1 MEKNNDL
8 LLERKNRI
16 SEYIN
21 SESYIPLKSHEM
33 ALMLDVPPEDMPL
46 FMDIIN
52 ELSAEGVIVMTK
64 KGKIMPAA
72 KMNIYPGVFVGN
84 ARGFGFVKI
93 EGRDSDV
100 FIPPDSVNGA
110 MNKDKVLIKI
120 TSESRDGLRAEGDVL
135 RIIEKGSNRIVG
147 TFDAVKNYGFVI
159 PDDKKEGRD
168 IFIPEGKTKGA
179 VSGHKVVVKIT
190 KRAEG
195 RSNAEGIITEILG
208 HADDP
213 GVDILSVAM
222 QFDLPTEFPEAVM
235 RQIKDIDPDKID
247 ESLIKDREDLRDVL
261 TVTIDG
267 DDSKDYDDA
276 VSIDK
281 HEDGTYTLG
290 VHIADVTEYVK
301 ENSPLDKEALK
312 RGTSVYLVDRVIPM
326 LPHKLSNG
334 ICSLNPNSDRLAL
347 SCIMDIDKNGNV
359 TDHRVVKSVIRSDKR
374 MTYNIVNDII
384 EGDRSV
390 YEKEYGFLFE
400 KFDLMAELRNIL
412 LEKRKK
418 QGSVNFDLPECEIKL
433 DKNGHP
439 IDIRPRERN
448 TAMSVIEEFM
458 LICNETIAEDFFW
471 RDIPFVYRNHET
483 PDSEKIE
490 ELSRFIYGFGYRL
503 KGSFKDGIHP
513 KAIADLLESVKRKPE
528 ESIISRVALRS
539 MKQAKYMPEN
549 LGHFGL
555 AAKYYCHFTSP
566 IRRYPD
572 LQIHRIIKETID
584 GRMSEKRAR
593 HYESIL
599 PEVCEHSS
607 KTERNAEEAE
617 READKLKQ
625 VQYMA
630 DHIGETFKG
639 IVSGVT
645 SFGIFVELPNTVEGL
660 VSMDAMVDD
669 FYRYDEKNMCVEG
682 VHTGKKIYP
691 GNEMTVTV
699 KNADIMARTI
709 DFEPASIDR

>member
-1 MEKNNDL
+1 MEKNNAL
-8 LLERKNRI
+8 LSERKNRI
-16 SEYIN
+16 KEYIN
-21 SESYIPLKSHEM
+21 SAEYIPLKSHEM
-33 ALMLDVPPEDMPL
+33 ALMLDVPAEDMPI
-46 FMDIIN
+46 FQDIIN
-52 ELSAEGVIVMTK
+52 ELSAEGSIVITK
-64 KGKIMPAA
+64 KGKLMPAA
-72 KMNIYPGVFVGN
+72 KMNIYPGYFTGN

-93 EGRDSDV
+93 EGRDSDI
-100 FIPPDSVNGA
+100 FIPPDRVNGA

-120 TSESRDGLRAEGDVL
+120 TEESRDGRRSEGEIL
-135 RIIEKGSNRIVG
+135 RILEKGSSRIVG
-147 TFDAVKNYGFVI
+147 TFDAVKSYGFVI

-195 RSNAEGIITEILG
+195 RSNAEGVVTEILG

-213 GVDILSVAM
+213 GVDILSVAL
-222 QFDLPTEFPEAVM
+222 QFDLPTEFPDAVM
-235 RQIKDIDPDKID
+235 KQIKNIDPDKID
-247 ESLIKDREDLRDVL
+247 ESLISGREDLRDVL

-267 DDSKDYDDA
+267 DDSKDFDDA
-276 VSIDK
+276 VSIEK
-281 HEDGTYTLG
+281 TEKGYTLG
-290 VHIADVTEYVK
+290 VHIADVTEYVT

-347 SCIMDIDKNGNV
+347 SCIMDIDFGGNV
-359 TDHRVVKSVIRSDKR
+359 TNHRVVKSVICSDKR
-374 MTYNIVNDII
+374 MTYNIVNDIL
-384 EGDRSV
+384 EGDRSK
-390 YEKEYGFLFE
+390 YEQEYGFLFE

-412 LEKRKK
+412 LEKRRKH
-418 QGSVNFDLPECEIKL
+418 GSVNFDLPECEIKL
-433 DKNGHP
+433 DSNGHP

-483 PDSEKIE
+483 PDSEKIKD
-490 ELSRFIYGFGYRL
+490 LSQFIYGFGYRL
-503 KGSFKDGIHP
+503 KGSFKEGIHP
-513 KAIADLLESVKRKPE
+513 KAIADLLESVKGKPE
-528 ESIISRVALRS
+528 ERIISRVALRS

-572 LQIHRIIKETID
+572 LQIHRIIKEAID
-584 GRMSEKRAR
+584 GKLNEKRLN
-593 HYESIL
+593 HYEAIL

-617 READKLKQ
+617 READRLKQ

-645 SFGIFVELPNTVEGL
+645 SFGVFVELPNTVEGL
-660 VSMDAMVDD
+660 VPMESMVDD

-699 KNADIMARTI
+699 KNVDVMARTI
-709 DFEPASIDR
+709 DFEAVDR

>member
-1 MEKNNDL
+1 MDKNNEL
-8 LLERKNRI
+8 LSERKKRI
-16 SEYIN
+16 REYIN
-21 SESYIPLKSHEM
+21 SEQYIPLKSHEL
-33 ALMLDVPPEDMPL
+33 ALMLDVPAEDMPL
-46 FMDIIN
+46 FEDVIN
-52 ELSAEGVIVMTK
+52 SLVSEGYAVMTK
-64 KGKIMPAA
+64 KGKIMPAERA
-72 KMNIYPGVFVGN
+72 NIYPGMFIGN

-93 EGRDSDV
+93 EGRDSDI
-100 FIPPDSVNGA
+100 FIPPDRVGGA
-110 MNKDKVLIKI
+110 MNKDRVLIKI
-120 TSESRDGLRAEGDVL
+120 LDESKDGRRAEGEVL
-135 RIIEKGSNRIVG
+135 RILEKGSSRIVG

-168 IFIPEGKTKGA
+168 IFIPEGKTRGA

-190 KRAEG
+190 RRAEG
-195 RSNAEGIITEILG
+195 RSNAEGIVTEILG
-208 HADDP
+208 HASDP
-213 GVDILSVAM
+213 GVDILSVAL
-222 QFDLPTEFPEAVM
+222 QYDLPTEFPDSVM
-235 RQIKDIDPDKID
+235 KQIKNIDPDKID
-247 ESLIKDREDLRDVL
+247 EKLIAGREDLRDLL

-267 DDSKDYDDA
+267 DDSKDFDDA
-276 VSIDK
+276 VSIEK
-281 HEDGTYTLG
+281 KEDGTFTLW
-290 VHIADVTEYVK
+290 VHIADVTEYVT
-301 ENSPLDKEALK
+301 ERSPLDKEALK

-334 ICSLNPNSDRLAL
+334 ICSLNPGSDRLAL
-347 SCIMDIDKNGNV
+347 SCIMDIDRGGNV
-359 TDHRVVKSVIRSDKR
+359 TAHRIVKSVIRSDRR

-384 EGDRSV
+384 EGDRSI

-412 LEKRKK
+412 LEKRKRH
-418 QGSVNFDLPECEIKL
+418 GSVNFDLPECEIKL

-439 IDIRPRERN
+439 LDIKPRERN

-458 LICNETIAEDFFW
+458 LICNETVAEDFYW
-471 RDIPFVYRNHET
+471 REIPFVYRNHET
-483 PDSEKIE
+483 PDSEKIK
-490 ELSRFIYGFGYRL
+490 ELSSFVYGFGYRL
-503 KGSFKDGIHP
+503 KGSFRDGIHP
-513 KAIADLLESVKRKPE
+513 RTIADLLESVSGKPE
-528 ESIISRVALRS
+528 ERIISRVALRS

-572 LQIHRIIKETID
+572 LQIHRIIKETLD
-584 GRMSEKRAR
+584 GNMTEKRLR
-593 HYESIL
+593 HYEAIL

-630 DHIGETFKG
+630 DHIGETYTG

-645 SFGIFVELPNTVEGL
+645 SFGVFVELPNTVEGL
-660 VSMDAMVDD
+660 VPMESMVDD
-669 FYRYDEKNMCVEG
+669 FYRYDEKNMCIEG
-682 VHTGKKIYP
+682 VHTGRKIYP

-709 DFEPASIDR
+709 DFEPVMG